1 MALIKC
7 NNCGKPVSD
16 QLMACPHCGA
26 PVTGMNIPPQQPGQA
41 PMPQQGYSPYGNPR
55 PMAQPKKGTSPALIA
70 LIACLVV
77 AVLALGGF
85 VVYKYVMEP
94 RTTTESPWEVPDDD
108 EVSVAP
114 SLEDDNS
121 RSSASNAA
129 VQEDETV
136 VDDSGFEWLSHRY
149 ATMSDIA
156 GKTSAEL
163 RIMRNSIYA
172 SHGRYFK
179 DPTLRDYFNAQ
190 SWYKPY
196 RDEVPNEDLNGYEKK
211 NVEFLKSHE

>member
-70 LIACLVV
+70 LIACLAV

-94 RTTTESPWEVPDDD
+94 PTTTESPWEVPDDD

-129 VQEDETV
+129 VREDETV

-172 SHGRYFK
+172 RHGRYFK
-179 DPTLRDYFNAQ
+179 DQTLRDYFNAQ
-190 SWYKPY
+190 SWYKPC

>member
-26 PVTGMNIPPQQPGQA
+26 PVAGTNIPPQQPGQA
-41 PMPQQGYSPYGNPR
+41 PMPQQGYSPYGYPR
-55 PMAQPKKGTSPALIA
+55 QVTQPKKGTSPALIA

-94 RTTTESPWEVPDDD
+94 RTSTESPWDVPDDG

-121 RSSASNAA
+121 RSSASNSKVREEESIVA
-129 VQEDETV
+129 ET
-136 VDDSGFEWLSHRY
+136 DFEWLSHRY

-156 GKTSAEL
+156 GKTSDEL

-172 SHGRYFK
+172 RHGRYFK
-179 DPTLRDYFNAQ
+179 DPVLRDYFNAQ

>member
-26 PVTGMNIPPQQPGQA
+26 PVAGMNIPPQQPGQA

-70 LIACLVV
+70 LIACLAV

-129 VQEDETV
+129 VREDETV

-163 RIMRNSIYA
+163 RIRGSQ
-172 SHGRYFK
+172 RLREEKCRVFK
-179 DPTLRDYFNAQ
+179 EP
-190 SWYKPY
+190 
-196 RDEVPNEDLNGYEKK
+196 
-211 NVEFLKSHE
+211 